1 MGVAGPNAAASA
13 AGTTVIA
20 ATTNGGVSWKAQ
32 HVAGGSTPQ
41 LSGVS
46 CPTATNCMAVGSDGA
61 SLPGSGVVVTTTDA
75 GRTWAPAKSPTNAL
89 AVTSV
94 VCTSTSS
101 CTAIVS
107 DGTLTWSAHSFDF
120 GASWQQEGGLPT
132 LFLPANSFTCA
143 ASGSCLVAGYV
154 PTGNSHGEGAVAL
167 STDGGNTWALAAV
180 PAEVGLLQSAACLT
194 ALECVAAGTTS
205 TIVSDVVPAKGQ
217 VLLSADGGHT
227 WQLST
232 QPVPVDDV
240 FGVACPSA
248 THCAMVGTK
257 WNGFPAVA
265 TGAVAQSVNRGVTFR
280 ASTTAYT
287 PVTLTA
293 LSCPTSSGCVAV
305 GGDTIARLTLL
316 APKRAPDGVP
326 IAPVTGPVAHSG
338 TTAVTKSA
346 ADRHRQ

>member
-1 MGVAGPNAAASA
+1 MGVAGPNPAASA
-13 AGTTVIA
+13 AGITVIV
-20 ATTNGGVSWKAQ
+20 ATTNGGMSWKAQ

-46 CPTATNCMAVGSDGA
+46 CPTATDCIAVGSNGA

-75 GRTWAPAKSPTNAL
+75 GRTWAPATSPTNAL

-94 VCTSTSS
+94 ACTSTSS

-107 DGTLTWSAHSFDF
+107 DGTLTWSAHSDDF
-120 GASWQQEGGLPT
+120 GGSWQQEGGLPT
-132 LFLPANSFTCA
+132 LFLPANSLTCT

-167 STDGGNTWALAAV
+167 STDGGNTWALATV
-180 PAEVGLLQSAACLT
+180 PAGVGLLQSASCLT
-194 ALECVAAGTTS
+194 ELECVVAGTTS
-205 TIVSDVVPAKGQ
+205 TTVSDVVPAKGQ

-232 QPVPVDDV
+232 QPVPVDEV

-248 THCAMVGTK
+248 AQCAMVGTK
-257 WNGFPAVA
+257 WIGFPAVA

-280 ASTTAYT
+280 ASPTAYT
-287 PVTLTA
+287 PITLTA

-305 GGDTIARLTLL
+305 GGDTVARLTLR
-316 APKRAPDGVP
+316 APKP
-326 IAPVTGPVAHSG
+326 APVGSRSHGGPGRSRTLG
-338 TTAVTKSA
+338 
-346 ADRHRQ
+346 RRP